1 MREVWDDKFSGKDY
15 FFGTIPNA
23 FLVDQSRRFSPGM
36 SALCVADGEGRN
48 GVWLAEQGLDV
59 VSVDFS
65 KAGLAKA
72 RELAR
77 SRGVSVETIC
87 ADLLSW
93 KWPQGAFDV
102 VVALYIHFPE
112 GERSVVNRAM
122 LAALKPG
129 GVLVMEVFHPDQ
141 LRLGFESGGPQDP
154 ELLYTADGLRHDFAD
169 AEIITLEELVLTRS
183 ESRHAG
189 KKAAITRLIAK
200 RQ

>member
-23 FLVDQSRRFSPGM
+23 FLVDQAMRFSPGM

-77 SRGVSVETIC
+77 SRGVSVETVC

-93 KWPQGAFDV
+93 
-102 VVALYIHFPE
+102 
-112 GERSVVNRAM
+112 
-122 LAALKPG
+122 
-129 GVLVMEVFHPDQ
+129 
-141 LRLGFESGGPQDP
+141 
-154 ELLYTADGLRHDFAD
+154 
-169 AEIITLEELVLTRS
+169 
-183 ESRHAG
+183 
-189 KKAAITRLIAK
+189 
-200 RQ
+200 